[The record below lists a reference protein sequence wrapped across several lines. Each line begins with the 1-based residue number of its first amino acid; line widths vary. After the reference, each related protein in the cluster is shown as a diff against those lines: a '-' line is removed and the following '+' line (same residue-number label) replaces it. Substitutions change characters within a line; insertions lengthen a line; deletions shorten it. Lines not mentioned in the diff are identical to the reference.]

1 MNRTALLLAGWACL
15 CAATVAHAQNA
26 AGAAAPAGQATEKP
40 SRPFSETLGAGGS
53 QADTTPTVAA
63 TEAPGPAVL
72 EKLPVGANIGPVTR
86 PQVRVGDEWIYRRG
100 QGATRVLIRQRV
112 TQVSEEGISL
122 MTDAAGSTDTSTAVY
137 DREWGL
143 RASGFN
149 TYAPALAYYA
159 FPLYPGKR
167 WGIDST
173 VDNFGAG
180 QASKLAGEGVAAGFE
195 IVDTQAGRFVAL
207 KVQIT
212 IETTDPGD
220 AARRVRVRE
229 THWYSRDIL
238 RAVKVESVTQIANE
252 APRQETVELLRYR
265 IE

>member
-1 MNRTALLLAGWACL
+1 M
-15 CAATVAHAQNA
+15 
-26 AGAAAPAGQATEKP
+26 APA
-40 SRPFSETLGAGGS
+40 
-53 QADTTPTVAA
+53 TP
-63 TEAPGPAVL
+63 EAPPP
-72 EKLPVGANIGPVTR
+72 EKLPAGANTGPVTR

-112 TQVSEEGISL
+112 TQVNEQGISL
-122 MTDAAGSTDTSTAVY
+122 MTDTAGSTDTSTAVY

-180 QASKLAGEGVAAGFE
+180 QASKITGEGVAAGFE
-195 IVDTQAGRFVAL
+195 IVDTQAGRFVTL

-212 IETTDPGD
+212 VETSDPGD
-220 AARRVRVRE
+220 AARRVKVRE

-238 RAVKVESVTQIANE
+238 RAVKVESMTQFAHE